1 MKIVS
6 KTLIAFATIIP
17 TKGFPQR
24 KDIEAVRRSRRSA
37 SEGWQDLE
45 DRRGN
50 HLLEV
55 SAWVCRRA
63 HNDTDELEIR
73 QEFVKFHHE
82 GRIERMPA
90 GCKTVTRVAINATL
104 TVTENERR
112 VCKVKESMVLIKENP
127 PIRVKQRECKRNGTN
142 TGEGD
147 WAIGNEHECVQK
159 YLDVRSSDQP
169 ETRIKAGCDLI
180 VL

>member
-1 MKIVS
+1 MKIFS
-6 KTLIAFATIIP
+6 KTLIAFATLIP

-37 SEGWQDLE
+37 SDGWQDLE

-55 SAWVCRRA
+55 AAWVCGRA
-63 HNDTDELEIR
+63 HNDTDDLEIR
-73 QEFVKFHHE
+73 QEFVKFYHD
-82 GRIERMPA
+82 GGIEWMPA
-90 GCKTVTRVAINATL
+90 GCKTVTVSCN
-104 TVTENERR
+104 VTRQAENERR

-127 PIRVKQRECKRNGTN
+127 PIRVKQRECKRNGTD

>member
-1 MKIVS
+1 MNIL
-6 KTLIAFATIIP
+6 TLIAFATIIP

-24 KDIEAVRRSRRSA
+24 KDTEAVGRSRRSA
-37 SEGWQDLE
+37 SDGWQDLE

-55 SAWVCRRA
+55 AAWVCGRA
-63 HNDTDELEIR
+63 HNDTDDLEIR
-73 QEFVKFHHE
+73 QEFVKFYHE

-90 GCKTVTRVAINATL
+90 GCKTVTKQNE

-127 PIRVKQRECKRNGTN
+127 PIRVKQRECKRKGTD

-147 WAIGNEHECVQK
+147 WAIDNEHECVQK

>member
-1 MKIVS
+1 MNFL

-24 KDIEAVRRSRRSA
+24 KDTETVRRSRRSA
-37 SEGWQDLE
+37 IEGWQDLE

-55 SAWVCRRA
+55 AAWVCGRA
-63 HNDTDELEIR
+63 HNDTDDLEIR
-73 QEFVKFHHE
+73 QEFVKFYHE

-90 GCKTVTRVAINATL
+90 GCKTVTVQNLTQ

-127 PIRVKQRECKRNGTN
+127 PIRVKQRECKRNGAN

-147 WAIGNEHECVQK
+147 WAIDNEHECVHK

>member
-1 MKIVS
+1 MNIL
-6 KTLIAFATIIP
+6 TLIAFATIIP

-24 KDIEAVRRSRRSA
+24 KDTEAVGRSRRST
-37 SEGWQDLE
+37 SDGWQDLE

-50 HLLEV
+50 HLLQV
-55 SAWVCRRA
+55 AAWVCGRA
-63 HNDTDELEIR
+63 HNDTDDLEIR
-73 QEFVKFHHE
+73 QEFVKFYHE

-90 GCKTVTRVAINATL
+90 GCKTLLYRNE

-112 VCKVKESMVLIKENP
+112 VCKVKESVVLIKENP
-127 PIRVKQRECKRNGTN
+127 PIRVKQRECKRKGTD

-180 VL
+180 IL

>member
-1 MKIVS
+1 MKIFS
-6 KTLIAFATIIP
+6 KTLIAFATLIP

-37 SEGWQDLE
+37 SDGWQDLE

-55 SAWVCRRA
+55 AAWVCGRA
-63 HNDTDELEIR
+63 HNDTDDLEIR
-73 QEFVKFHHE
+73 QEFVKFYHE

-90 GCKTVTRVAINATL
+90 GCK

-127 PIRVKQRECKRNGTN
+127 PIRVKQRECKRNGTD